1 MGIIKSIG
9 KEKMV
14 ARLRKTR
21 STRGHV
27 SMGHGRVGRMRKH
40 PGGRGNA
47 GGMHHHR
54 IMMEKYHPGY
64 FGKNGQ
70 RHFHYKRNQYH
81 CPTVNL
87 DKLWTLVSEA
97 TRKASTEKKAA
108 IIDVTKAGYFKVLGK
123 GQLIATPCIVK
134 AKMFSKIAVQRIK
147 AAGGVCQ
154 LIA

>member
-1 MGIIKSIG
+1 MQEG
-9 KEKMV
+9 
-14 ARLRKTR
+14 
-21 STRGHV
+21 
-27 SMGHGRVGRMRKH
+27 
-40 PGGRGNA
+40 PGSFLTLGTFTFF
-47 GGMHHHR
+47 R

-123 GQLIATPCIVK
+123 GQFPATPCIVR
-134 AKMFSKIAVQRIK
+134 AKEFSAIAERRIS

-154 LIA
+154 LVA